1 MALLFYSDKAHIHGL
16 ESVEHGRLDRSVLK
30 GVSSA
35 TDRQRRGVHNL
46 IKKILT
52 FAFGV
57 LFSTVVLAD
66 FQGQTVTLEY
76 VTATAPAD
84 PLVVPGQDPTTVT
97 VPGNITYPFDGGV
110 NCDIAVSATQ
120 IVVGPCDFGPFGSGG
135 GVTFNGFRFTQAA
148 AAPDIT
154 GVTPT
159 GPVTSVGSNA
169 DSIVV
174 NLINQNLNDATVM
187 LDVTFAA
194 PVGNQAQS
202 IPVLSPVGFGLFG
215 LLMAGV
221 SYWARRR
228 R

>member
-1 MALLFYSDKAHIHGL
+1 
-16 ESVEHGRLDRSVLK
+16 
-30 GVSSA
+30 
-35 TDRQRRGVHNL
+35 L

-66 FQGQTVTLEY
+66 FQGQLTLGYVVT
-76 VTATAPAD
+76 PPND
-84 PLVVPGQDPTTVT
+84 PLVGQVEDERT
-97 VPGNITYPFDGGV
+97 VPVSGSIQYTFDGGV
-110 NCDIAVSATQ
+110 TCTISVTSATQ
-120 IVVGPCDFGPFGSGG
+120 IVIGPCDFGPFGNGG
-135 GVTFNGFRFTQAA
+135 GNVTFNGFRFTQAA
-148 AAPDIT
+148 ADPDIT

-159 GPVTSVGSNA
+159 GPVTSVNSNA
-169 DSIVV
+169 DSIAV